1 MLRPLATFLTAFIPR
16 LSFPSSKLSLT
27 YQLSPR
33 KPVFGAIR
41 FFFFFPLESFSKK
54 RKRADIVGI
63 FLFLLLLF
71 TCLEDSSNLD
81 GYLGFSLRLSSGSL
95 ER

>member
-1 MLRPLATFLTAFIPR
+1 M
-16 LSFPSSKLSLT
+16 
-27 YQLSPR
+27 
-33 KPVFGAIR
+33 
-41 FFFFFPLESFSKK
+41 
-54 RKRADIVGI
+54 GI